1 MCGIAGAIGPNIN
14 ISTTNIEKL
23 NQVIKHRGPDFQNYL
38 INKNFFFYHAR
49 LSIIDLRNISN
60 QPMFSSD
67 KKLLIIFNG
76 EIYNYIE
83 LKNKIKNYEFKTNS
97 DTEVILAAYKKWGK
111 NCLDKLSGA
120 FSFLIYDIKKKEAFF
135 ARDRFGQ
142 KPFFFNKSGSQFNFA
157 SEVKGLIALGYKPV
171 SDAGSW
177 HDYLING
184 QTDEKNDTFF
194 KGVKQLLPG
203 EFGILDSQSNLQI
216 KRWYDLKQKI
226 RKNTHNYDETLNAIS
241 NKLKKSIEI
250 CSRADVPV
258 ALSLS
263 GGLDSSILFSIQ
275 KKFNFTKYLPKAYS
289 IDFGKDFSE
298 KKYIN
303 LTTGKYNQKSK
314 LINFSC
320 NDWIESIKP
329 SIWTLE
335 SPSGGLITCAASKMN
350 FHIKKDGFKVVHDGT
365 GLDEI
370 FGGYEYHHLMY
381 LNEIY
386 LKSKKNFQKQM
397 TLFCKNWGYSKK
409 IVLSKIET
417 LNNSLPKTIDSYD
430 LINRKIFKKD
440 FINFKDMEK
449 FKIKKLKN
457 SLIQY
462 IQNSKIPKNNRL
474 KDRMSM
480 AFGLELRLPFIEH
493 PLVEYGLG
501 LPNEYYFLK
510 GRSKSILRESVKGIL
525 NNSVRTAK
533 KFSIQSPQNNW
544 FKKKVFIEYFEDII
558 FSESFKSRNYYNVE
572 IVHKM
577 WEDYLKNE
585 NNFTSFYLWQII
597 NFENWHRIFI
607 DNNSLKNMYKFNY

>member
-1 MCGIAGAIGPNIN
+1 MCGIAGSFGRKLHIN
-14 ISTTNIEKL
+14 QKDIL
-23 NQVIKHRGPDFQNYL
+23 NLNKALMHRGPDYQNYVREKQ
-38 INKNFFFYHAR
+38 IFFYHAR
-49 LSIIDLRNISN
+49 LSIIDIRNISH
-60 QPMFSSD
+60 QPMYSSD
-67 KKLLIIFNG
+67 KSLLIVFNG

-83 LKNKIKNYEFKTNS
+83 LKNKLSTYNFKTKS

-111 NCLDKLSGA
+111 ECLDKLSGA
-120 FSFLIYDIKKKEAFF
+120 FSFCIYDMKKKNIFF

-142 KPFFFNKSGSQFNFA
+142 KPFFYCKNKEVFNFA
-157 SEVKGLIALGYKPV
+157 SEVKGLIALGYKPLPNR
-171 SDAGSW
+171 SSW

-184 QTDEKNDTFF
+184 QTDEKSDTFF

-203 EFGILDSQSNLQI
+203 EFGILDSKNNLKIQ
-216 KRWYDLKQKI
+216 RWYDLKKKI
-226 RKNTHNYDETLNAIS
+226 KKNIQTYDETLNEIFE
-241 NKLKKSIEI
+241 KLKKSVEI

-263 GGLDSSILFSIQ
+263 GGLDSSTLFSIQ
-275 KKFNFTKYLPKAYS
+275 NKFNYTKYSPKAYS

-303 LTTGKYNQKSK
+303 LTTSRYNQKSK
-314 LINFSC
+314 LINFTC
-320 NDWIESIKP
+320 DDWIKSIKP
-329 SIWTLE
+329 SIWSLE
-335 SPSGGLITCAASKMN
+335 SPSGGLMNCAATKMN
-350 FHIKKDGFKVVHDGT
+350 FQIKKDGFKVVQDGT

-386 LKSKKNFQKQM
+386 SKSEKNFQKQLN
-397 TLFCKNWGYSKK
+397 LFCKNWGYSKK
-409 IVLSKIET
+409 IVLNKIEN

-440 FINFKDMEK
+440 FINFKDLEK

-607 DNNSLKNMYKFNY
+607 DNNSLKNIYKFNY

>member
-1 MCGIAGAIGPNIN
+1 
-14 ISTTNIEKL
+14 
-23 NQVIKHRGPDFQNYL
+23 
-38 INKNFFFYHAR
+38 
-49 LSIIDLRNISN
+49 
-60 QPMFSSD
+60 
-67 KKLLIIFNG
+67 
-76 EIYNYIE
+76 
-83 LKNKIKNYEFKTNS
+83 
-97 DTEVILAAYKKWGK
+97 
-111 NCLDKLSGA
+111 
-120 FSFLIYDIKKKEAFF
+120 
-135 ARDRFGQ
+135 
-142 KPFFFNKSGSQFNFA
+142 
-157 SEVKGLIALGYKPV
+157 
-171 SDAGSW
+171 
-177 HDYLING
+177 
-184 QTDEKNDTFF
+184 
-194 KGVKQLLPG
+194 
-203 EFGILDSQSNLQI
+203 
-216 KRWYDLKQKI
+216 
-226 RKNTHNYDETLNAIS
+226 
-241 NKLKKSIEI
+241 
-250 CSRADVPV
+250 
-258 ALSLS
+258 
-263 GGLDSSILFSIQ
+263 
-275 KKFNFTKYLPKAYS
+275 
-289 IDFGKDFSE
+289 
-298 KKYIN
+298 
-303 LTTGKYNQKSK
+303 LTTSRYNQKSK
-314 LINFSC
+314 LINFTC
-320 NDWIESIKP
+320 DDWIKSIKP
-329 SIWTLE
+329 SIWSLE
-335 SPSGGLITCAASKMN
+335 SPSGGLMNCAATKMN
-350 FHIKKDGFKVVHDGT
+350 FQIKKDGFKVVQDGT

-386 LKSKKNFQKQM
+386 SKSEKNFQKQLN
-397 TLFCKNWGYSKK
+397 LFCKNWGYSKK
-409 IVLSKIET
+409 IVLNKIEN

-440 FINFKDMEK
+440 FINFKDLEK

-607 DNNSLKNMYKFNY
+607 DNNSLKNIYKFNY

>member
-1 MCGIAGAIGPNIN
+1 MCGIAGSFGRKISIN
-14 ISTTNIEKL
+14 QKDIFNL
-23 NQVIKHRGPDFQNYL
+23 NKALIHRGPDYQNYVREKQ
-38 INKNFFFYHAR
+38 IFFYHAR
-49 LSIIDLRNISN
+49 LSIIDVRNISH
-60 QPMFSSD
+60 QPMYSND
-67 KKLLIIFNG
+67 KSLLIVFNG

-83 LKNKIKNYEFKTNS
+83 LKNKLSTYNFKTKS

-111 NCLDKLSGA
+111 RCLERLSGA
-120 FSFLIYDIKKKEAFF
+120 FSFCIYDLKKKNIFF

-142 KPFFFNKSGSQFNFA
+142 KPFFYCKNKEVFNFA

-171 SDAGSW
+171 SDRSSW

-203 EFGILDSQSNLQI
+203 EFGVLDSKNNLKI
-216 KRWYDLKQKI
+216 EKWYDLKKKI
-226 RKNTHNYDETLNAIS
+226 RKNTPSYDETLNTILD
-241 NKLKKSIEI
+241 KLKKSVEI

-263 GGLDSSILFSIQ
+263 GGLDSATLFSIQ
-275 KKFNFTKYLPKAYS
+275 NKFNYTKYSPKAYS

-303 LTTGKYNQKSK
+303 LTTTKYNQKSK

-329 SIWTLE
+329 SIWSLE
-335 SPSGGLITCAASKMN
+335 SPSGGLMNCAAAKMN
-350 FHIKKDGFKVVHDGT
+350 FQIKKDGFKVVQDGT

-381 LNEIY
+381 LHEIY
-386 LKSKKNFQKQM
+386 SKPKKNFQEHLV
-397 TLFCKNWGYSKK
+397 LFCKNWGYSKR
-409 IVLSKIET
+409 IALSKIEN

-440 FINFKDMEK
+440 FINSEDLDK
-449 FKIKKLKN
+449 FKIRKLKN
-457 SLIQY
+457 SLIYY
-462 IQNSKIPKNNRL
+462 IQNSKIPRNNRL

-493 PLVEYGLG
+493 HLVEYGLG
-501 LPNEYYFLK
+501 LSNEYYFLK

-544 FKKKVFIEYFEDII
+544 FKKKVFVEYFEDII

-577 WEDYLKNE
+577 WKDYLKNK

-607 DNNSLKNMYKFNY
+607 DNDPLKNIYKFNY